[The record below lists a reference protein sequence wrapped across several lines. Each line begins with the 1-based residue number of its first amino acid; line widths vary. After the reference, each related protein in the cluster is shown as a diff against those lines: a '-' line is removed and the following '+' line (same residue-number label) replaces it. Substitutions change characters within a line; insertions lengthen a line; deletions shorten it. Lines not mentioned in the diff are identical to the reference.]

1 MQMSINV
8 EYLVHKTPVNATI
21 DNFYI
26 YKNKN
31 KLIAALLPQLIAV
44 TLFINVILFINNL
57 I

>member
-1 MQMSINV
+1 MSINV